1 MVMVYGIISSNS
13 ISGISALNNG
23 GGGKIALPVEP
34 ASLLYSHFKYI
45 SGVPAPE
52 GSQGLTISKLNI
64 LDVLIDQ
71 MNQIKKTPQ
80 IPVAQASEDR
90 MAAMIEAR
98 IDSIKIEIEKA
109 REAHN
114 NMPYIPAPQAEIG
127 SLFSLSL

>member
-1 MVMVYGIISSNS
+1 MVYGIIPNNS
-13 ISGISALNNG
+13 LSGISALNNG

-34 ASLLYSHFKYI
+34 SSLIYSHFRYV

-52 GSQGLTISKLNI
+52 GSHGLTISKLNI

-71 MNQIKKTPQ
+71 MNQIKKTLA
-80 IPVAQASEDR
+80 VSAAQESEDR
-90 MAAMIEAR
+90 MAAMVEAR

-109 REAHN
+109 REAHD
-114 NMPYIPAPQAEIG
+114 NMPYVPAPDAATG